1 MEKILMAW
9 STLSAGVSEK
19 YKTMMLN
26 LMPGKA
32 KNHTS
37 DCQEISLLAE
47 LAFQLNE
54 LFGPVD
60 IDSGSLTAEDNMVPI
75 DASLAKVI
83 HEKLKELLMVNGR
96 IVIKNFC
103 IHFVTLLFNKI

>member
-1 MEKILMAW
+1 MVTRPLK
-9 STLSAGVSEK
+9 GP
-19 YKTMMLN
+19 LN
-26 LMPGKA
+26 
-32 KNHTS
+32 
-37 DCQEISLLAE
+37 DR
-47 LAFQLNE
+47 
-54 LFGPVD
+54 
-60 IDSGSLTAEDNMVPI
+60 SLTAEDNMVPI